1 MNDEKHEK
9 TPPESGV
16 APDSRMRVI
25 LWGSIGAGALLG
37 FVFALAMPATWLL
50 VPQKP
55 EHAHEGE
62 VAQDAKSPK
71 EFYACPMFCTRLD
84 KPGTCPVCGMD
95 MELFVDTGARMP
107 LDGAIRKSMSLETE
121 AIETRMLAKEIT
133 TLGNFE
139 PDETRQKVVAA
150 WVDGR
155 IEKLYA
161 DFTGIPVEKGWHL
174 FDLYSPDLYAAQKE
188 LIVAREATEREGV
201 SETGKREAERL
212 LENSREKLRLLGLAE
227 DQVAY
232 IETLDKP
239 NLTLTIPSP
248 DAGVVTQKYAHV
260 GMYVKQ
266 GQPVFRVT
274 DLSRLW
280 LIVEVHERDLGF
292 IALGQKVG
300 IKVNA
305 YPGRTF
311 EGDVGFIDPALDM
324 TTRTVRVRVEV
335 PNEENLLKPGM
346 YGEATIFA
354 ELGQDAELAKPEL
367 KGDYACPMHPLER
380 ASDGTATC
388 DICGMRMVKHDHDHG
403 GKARKL
409 WAIPREAVMSTGDRQ
424 IIYIEWW
431 VRETDHPP
439 HSPDEDPDYEMLHE
453 PEYQGFSVELGP
465 LAAEY
470 HIMEDGTRHKLR
482 EYYPMIGGL
491 PTGIRMPDGEI
502 GWRIVTNGQ
511 FLIDSQMELTGKP
524 SLLRPDG
531 GEKADP
537 HAGH

>member
-1 MNDEKHEK
+1 
-9 TPPESGV
+9 
-16 APDSRMRVI
+16 
-25 LWGSIGAGALLG
+25 
-37 FVFALAMPATWLL
+37 
-50 VPQKP
+50 
-55 EHAHEGE
+55 
-62 VAQDAKSPK
+62 
-71 EFYACPMFCTRLD
+71 MFCTRLE
-84 KPGTCPVCGMD
+84 KPGICPVCGMD
-95 MELFVDTGARMP
+95 MERFVDTGARMP
-107 LDGAIRKSMSLETE
+107 LDEATRRSMSLATE
-121 AIETRMLAKEIT
+121 AIETRPLAKEIT

-174 FDLYSPDLYAAQKE
+174 FDLYSPALYAAQKE
-188 LIVAREATEREGV
+188 LIVARAAAEREGL
-201 SETGKREAERL
+201 SETGRREAERL
-212 LENSREKLRLLGLAE
+212 LENSREKLRLLGLSE
-227 DQVAY
+227 EQVAY
-232 IETLDKP
+232 IETLEKP

-292 IALGQKVG
+292 IALGQKVDV
-300 IKVNA
+300 KVNA

-311 EGDVGFIDPALDM
+311 QGDVGFIDPSLEM

-335 PNEENLLKPGM
+335 PNQENLLKPGM

-354 ELGQDAELAKPEL
+354 ELGRDAELAKPEL
-367 KGDYACPMHPLER
+367 QGDHACPMHPLQR
-380 ASDGTATC
+380 SSNPTATC
-388 DICGMRMVKHDHDHG
+388 EVCGMRMVKHEHDHG
-403 GKARKL
+403 SKPRKL
-409 WAIPREAVMSTGDRQ
+409 WAIPREAVMSTGKRQ
-424 IIYIEWW
+424 IIYVEWW
-431 VRETDHPP
+431 VRETDHPAHP
-439 HSPDEDPDYEMLHE
+439 ADEDPQYEMLHE
-453 PEYQGFSVELGP
+453 PEYQGFAIELGP

-482 EYYPMIGGL
+482 EYYPLIGGL

-502 GWRIVTNGQ
+502 GWRIVTHGQ

-524 SLLRPDG
+524 SLLRPEA
-531 GEKADP
+531 GEAVDP
-537 HAGH
+537 HAGHGG